1 LYGNLL
7 LLKVIKKEQ
16 TTLKL
21 KNIDNGN
28 TFDFGKTSANYA
40 RFRDIYPDVFFET
53 LNEMRI
59 GTAGQ
64 KVLDLGTGTGVLPRF
79 MNKYGADFTGS
90 DVSAEQIEQA
100 KILSDGMTINYVISA
115 SEDMNFPEKSF
126 DVITAL
132 QCAWYFEREKLYP
145 KMKNI
150 LKENGIYAEMGM
162 IYLPRES
169 EIAAGSEALVHKYNP
184 AWNSNNYGR
193 DFFDITPKRY
203 NELVG
208 DIFVLEQ
215 VRLIEAQ
222 IPFTRETWHGRMK
235 TLRGIGASNFTPE
248 QIEAWSD
255 EHFAFMQTQ
264 PETFTIPHLI
274 QICMMRKKT
283 AETSRN

>member
-1 LYGNLL
+1 M
-7 LLKVIKKEQ
+7 
-16 TTLKL
+16 KL

-40 RFRDIYPDVFFET
+40 RFRDIYPDMFFEM
-53 LNEMRI
+53 LNEMGI
-59 GTAGQ
+59 CTTGQ

-79 MNKYGADFTGS
+79 LSKYGADFTAA
-90 DVSAEQIEQA
+90 DVSSEQIEQA
-100 KILSDGMTINYVISA
+100 KILSDGMNIDYIVSA
-115 SEDMNFPEKSF
+115 SEDIDFPENSF

-132 QCAWYFEREKLYP
+132 QCAWYFDREKLYP
-145 KMKNI
+145 KLRKI

-169 EIAAGSEALVHKYNP
+169 KIAAGSEALVLKYNP
-184 AWNSNNYGR
+184 VWNSNNYGR

-208 DIFVLEQ
+208 DVFVLEQ

-235 TLRGIGASNFTPE
+235 TLRGIGASNLTLE
-248 QIEAWSD
+248 QIETWSD
-255 EHFAFMQTQ
+255 EHFAFMQMQ
-264 PETFTIPHLI
+264 PEKFTIPHLI
-274 QICMMRKKT
+274 QICVMRRK
-283 AETSRN
+283 S